1 MVDPI
6 TGAAV
11 GVVGNVGKS
20 ASGLLSRWLGPVAD
34 ESAQELVKRYRQ
46 RNVERA
52 VRRGEKKTDLARPG
66 SVPLRVAAEVFEKAQ
81 WSEDEFVAE
90 YLSGVLASARDDDE
104 GNDTGVS
111 WASLIGRMSSDQ
123 LRLHYVLYS
132 GVRGLVLAQELEGVW
147 PWVGKHLVV
156 ETDLL
161 FKSLD
166 WPLLTAA
173 DHYRLY
179 EAAYALQREDCLDAI
194 THGSGDYL
202 RDDVV
207 WTKGREFEGERSY
220 FVFKVTSSGI
230 KLFLNGHGYGKDW
243 LSAMEN
249 PALDF
254 DGRFDSG
261 DASPAAAR
269 FVEAIPKVSISPT
282 AQASTEATA

>member
-1 MVDPI
+1 M
-6 TGAAV
+6 
-11 GVVGNVGKS
+11 
-20 ASGLLSRWLGPVAD
+20 
-34 ESAQELVKRYRQ
+34 Q
-46 RNVERA
+46 
-52 VRRGEKKTDLARPG
+52 RGEKKTNLDAPG
-66 SVPLRVAAEVFEKAQ
+66 VVPLRVAAEVFEKAQ

-132 GVRGLVLAQELEGVW
+132 GVRGLVISQGLEGVW
-147 PWVGKHLVV
+147 PWVGKHLVI
-156 ETDLL
+156 ETDVL

-166 WPLLTAA
+166 WPLQTAE

-194 THGSGDYL
+194 THGGGDYL
-202 RDDVV
+202 RDDVT
-207 WTKGREFEGERSY
+207 WTKGREFEEERSY

-243 LSAMEN
+243 LSAMED

-261 DASPAAAR
+261 GASPAAAR
-269 FVEAIPKVSISPT
+269 FVDAFPKISITPAT
-282 AQASTEATA
+282 QANTDVTS